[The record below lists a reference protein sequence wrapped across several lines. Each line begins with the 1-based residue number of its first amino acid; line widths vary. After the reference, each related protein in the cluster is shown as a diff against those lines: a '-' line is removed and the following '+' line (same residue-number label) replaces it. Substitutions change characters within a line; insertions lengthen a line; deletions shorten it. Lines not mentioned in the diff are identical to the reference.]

1 MYIVTQVCLGTD
13 TGTGVGATDYTDPQV
28 VSGLGDE
35 FVEGSSLQQ
44 TEQEFS
50 RARFSVGQ
58 AKPLYQ
64 NTDWRCGCQC
74 VV

>member
-1 MYIVTQVCLGTD
+1 MYIVTQVRVGTD
-13 TGTGVGATDYTDPQV
+13 TGTGVGATDFTDPQL

-44 TEQEFS
+44 TEQEFL
-50 RARFSVGQ
+50 RARFSVGRG
-58 AKPLYQ
+58 KPLYQ
-64 NTDWRCGCQC
+64 NTDRRCGC